1 MHLRQLLGILLLLV
15 WANAAADVAAF
26 DDRGHWIDLPQP
38 ARRIVSLAPHVT
50 ELLFDAGAGERVV
63 GVVAY
68 SDYPPAARYLPQ
80 VGDASRIDF
89 ERVLALRP
97 DLIVAWG
104 GGNRPADIA
113 HLRRLGIPVFIS
125 DPRTLGMIGGDI
137 VQLGVLAG
145 TERTAVRA
153 ADVYR
158 TRLAALRRRYA
169 GRAPL
174 RVFYQVSAQPLITV
188 GGRQIISRV
197 LALCGARNVFA
208 RLTPLAPAISL
219 GAVLAADPQA
229 IIAGASGPNPR
240 RVLSR
245 WRRWPQLAAVR
256 YGNLFTVPS
265 DLIDRPTPRMLEG
278 ARRICADLER
288 ARSRVLSRA
297 AVATGLPFHPGRAP
311 GRAR

>member
-1 MHLRQLLGILLLLV
+1 M
-15 WANAAADVAAF
+15 F
-26 DDRGHWIDLPQP
+26 DDHGRRVELPQP

-50 ELLFDAGAGERVV
+50 ELLFDAGAGARVV
-63 GVVAY
+63 GAVAY
-68 SDYPPAARYLPQ
+68 SDYPPDARRLPR
-80 VGDASRIDF
+80 VGNASRIDF

-113 HLRRLGIPVFIS
+113 HLRRLGMPVFIS

-137 VQLGVLAG
+137 IKLGVLAG

-158 TRLAALRRRYA
+158 VRLAALRRRYA

-174 RVFYQVSAQPLITV
+174 RVFYQVSARPLITV

-229 IIAGASGPNPR
+229 IVAGASGSDSQR
-240 RVLSR
+240 ALRW

-278 ARRICADLER
+278 ARRICADLAR
-288 ARSRVLSRA
+288 ARARTFNRA
-297 AVATGLPFHPGRAP
+297 ATGFPFLPGHAP
-311 GRAR
+311 GHAR